1 MNCSFILEEE
11 GLTIYECSKISGIP
25 YSTLSD
31 IIKGKTPMERISFK
45 TARALAKALDISMEE
60 LYDRTNVP
68 KRMSFENF
76 KSSVCHELKE
86 LGDLGFIARTLEEN
100 MIMDYYHREW
110 YPECL
115 YLLAMLDYVSK
126 ENGIALCS
134 DYDDIRKIT
143 LSEIIY
149 PASILAL
156 TMVSGNKRA
165 LKIARDNAIPEF
177 MKFNIVESEI
187 RNVI

>member
-100 MIMDYYHREW
+100 MI
-110 YPECL
+110 
-115 YLLAMLDYVSK
+115 VSK